1 MKVQDVASAVLW
13 FRGHS
18 AFEGDALATAWNSA
32 QKAAAVMVKEYPRAV
47 CVEMH
52 DRYVE
57 QSKAKPPV
65 KPHLTSELKK
75 FSIILGKSL
84 APMPSE
90 GTARGFLGPVPS
102 LQVLCAKAVLPEVK
116 FTDVVQAVLHFAA
129 CGLRRRR
136 SSQNVRKPRKDKGK
150 ERTRERV
157 LPETAEY
164 VDNLGQV
171 SDSGSS
177 LSSFGSIST
186 DASSASALTVSDE
199 ESGTDS
205 DSDSE

>member
-1 MKVQDVASAVLW
+1 MSTDTVFSVGSEDCRFVCCILPTAFVTVLSWVERKWNVSVIRRVFWQALVAAESLPMSLRLYGAVVLLASPSSCDAERAISTLNRIVTPLRNRMSWPMIRLHLIGAEDVDPDGYPYELVAQSW
-13 FRGHS
+13 GT
-18 AFEGDALATAWNSA
+18 TA
-32 QKAAAVMVKEYPRAV
+32 
-47 CVEMH
+47 H
-52 DRYVE
+52 
-57 QSKAKPPV
+57 
-65 KPHLTSELKK
+65 
-75 FSIILGKSL
+75 
-84 APMPSE
+84 
-90 GTARGFLGPVPS
+90 
-102 LQVLCAKAVLPEVK
+102 
-116 FTDVVQAVLHFAA
+116 
-129 CGLRRRR
+129 RRRR

-177 LSSFGSIST
+177 LSSF
-186 DASSASALTVSDE
+186 ASASALTVSDE

>member
-1 MKVQDVASAVLW
+1 MVRLHLIGAEDVDPDGYPYELVAQSW
-13 FRGHS
+13 GT
-18 AFEGDALATAWNSA
+18 TA
-32 QKAAAVMVKEYPRAV
+32 
-47 CVEMH
+47 H
-52 DRYVE
+52 
-57 QSKAKPPV
+57 
-65 KPHLTSELKK
+65 
-75 FSIILGKSL
+75 
-84 APMPSE
+84 
-90 GTARGFLGPVPS
+90 
-102 LQVLCAKAVLPEVK
+102 
-116 FTDVVQAVLHFAA
+116 
-129 CGLRRRR
+129 RRRR

-171 SDSGSS
+171 SDSGCS